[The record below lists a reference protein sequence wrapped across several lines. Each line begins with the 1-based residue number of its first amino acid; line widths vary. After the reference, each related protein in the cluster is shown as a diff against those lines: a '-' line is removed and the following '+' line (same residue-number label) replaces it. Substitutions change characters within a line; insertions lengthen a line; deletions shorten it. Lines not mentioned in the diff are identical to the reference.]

1 MYSEQV
7 FTLDELEFVADL
19 CKRHDVIVFS
29 DEVYEWLVYKPKKH
43 IRIGRG
49 CSYEFSL
56 TFENSFC

>member
-1 MYSEQV
+1 MFSEQV

-49 CSYEFSL
+49 LSL
-56 TFENSFC
+56 T